1 VWNMAA
7 SLVWRSSLA
16 HIARA
21 DSSMIGHYASPS
33 ASPSFT
39 WLMSSIIRRILTRP
53 KSWLAGEIL
62 AARPRMSDSES
73 KDPKSYSA
81 LLSGI

>member
-1 VWNMAA
+1 MWNMAA

-21 DSSMIGHYASPS
+21 DSSMIAHYASPR
-33 ASPSFT
+33 ASPSFS

-53 KSWLAGEIL
+53 KSWLASKDPKSYGEIL
-62 AARPRMSDSES
+62 AARPRMSDSEAS
-73 KDPKSYSA
+73 
-81 LLSGI
+81 